1 LIALSGSK
9 HVEFLL
15 EKGLIKS
22 SPSKAL
28 NRAYARE
35 FLRPAKSQNLVWSS
49 SYEQIPE
56 GLSNPSVSQLH
67 GMMRIF
73 IERDAQDHFLTKV
86 IKEIPDALDRTRA
99 ELSIKDHPGLERI
112 NLKAAAML
120 NERLMKMG
128 YDPIDFP
135 KSGVALEDLKEKILL
150 RTDSTIP
157 IESSIVE
164 DLEENSPDL
173 LIEMDRAIRQVH
185 TSLSAKEELEDEK
198 EKLDSASKGASEK
211 DTRL

>member
-15 EKGLIKS
+15 KKGLIKS

-86 IKEIPDALDRTRA
+86 IKEIPDALDRTQA
-99 ELSIKDHPGLERI
+99 ELSIKDHPGLERT
-112 NLKAAAML
+112 NLKEAVML

-128 YDPIDFP
+128 HDPIDFP
-135 KSGVALEDLKEKILL
+135 ESGVALEDLKEKILL

-157 IESSIVE
+157 IVSSIVE